1 MELQITDETLKANL
15 SAAILASIGEAGQ
28 KAIVTDAIERLTA
41 PKIIKDRWDKPSG
54 EYGQSTLQELFEC
67 AVRVHATKAI
77 AKLIEDD
84 AEVRAQID
92 RLVRN
97 SLLEMLKQDDT
108 GIALAMA
115 SAFTTALQK
124 ASGY

>member
-15 SAAILASIGEAGQ
+15 TAAILASIGEAGQ
-28 KAIVTDAIERLTA
+28 KAIITDAIERLTVPA
-41 PKIIKDRWDKPSG
+41 VVKNRWGKPDG
-54 EYGQSTLQELFEC
+54 TYGQSTLQDLFEY
-67 AVRVHATKAI
+67 AVRTHATKVI
-77 AKLIEDD
+77 AKLIKDD
-84 AEVRAQID
+84 AEVREQIE
-92 RLVRN
+92 RLVRD

-124 ASGY
+124 ARDY

>member
-1 MELQITDETLKANL
+1 MELQITDESLKANL

-41 PKIIKDRWDKPSG
+41 PSIIKDRWGKPDGSH
-54 EYGQSTLQELFEC
+54 GQSTLQDLFEY
-67 AVRVHATKAI
+67 AVRGHATKVI

-84 AEVRAQID
+84 AEVRSQIE
-92 RLVRN
+92 RLVRD
-97 SLLEMLKQDDT
+97 SLLEMLKQDDS

-124 ASGY
+124 AQSY